1 MTEVTFPQ
9 MSREK
14 PDAVGLLAT
23 WYAATGEQVA
33 AVESV
38 TAGVPVIL
46 GAGWRATARPIDS
59 CRPRCSIVGQKA
71 RKFIQSREARS

>member
-33 AVESV
+33 AGQLIAEAQMDKVDAEIEAPIAGTITLLVEE
-38 TAGVPVIL
+38 
-46 GAGWRATARPIDS
+46 GAEVAQGAPIARI
-59 CRPRCSIVGQKA
+59 G
-71 RKFIQSREARS
+71 